1 VSHRHKIHE
10 SGENQACVLLS
21 RRCFAEVGFEPIGGI
36 FNGEGQNPRRYPNC
50 SRTGDAVGPNSSI
63 LDHDL
68 QAGRKQPPIGSALC
82 HSAGRKFISKL
93 EERSW
98 ESQKAKAPVSIGAG
112 SHPKCP
118 EHQFNRPPVGRRRK
132 VRFAPLPSVQL
143 FQVELPASVVGRD
156 FRGLRAKP
164 TVHLPVVKSILKLK
178 ACSDLVPQL
187 SIRGK
192 GPCPDERADW
202 RGSFGQVEVRSHNVL
217 DKDCELHRDQD
228 RDLEQGWQVVRYKRR
243 WRKERQALPKKL
255 SLCNASQTGR
265 VFKQRMHGRCF
276 NCLSLDHRV
285 DQCRDPRRCWFCK
298 RSGHIS
304 SSCKSKSSPASMEV
318 AIPPKRY
325 SLPASSPSLHNS
337 RTKPIQLESCPESFP
352 LRGRELSS
360 SLQASL
366 PQSRSS
372 MDRRQSFGWGSEEWQ
387 KVQRRR
393 ETPGREMRDEVRGC
407 AVNYPGNPRF
417 RPKFAFNLADISE
430 EMNQRQQL
438 LATHAVVISDL

>member
-1 VSHRHKIHE
+1 
-10 SGENQACVLLS
+10 
-21 RRCFAEVGFEPIGGI
+21 
-36 FNGEGQNPRRYPNC
+36 
-50 SRTGDAVGPNSSI
+50 
-63 LDHDL
+63 
-68 QAGRKQPPIGSALC
+68 
-82 HSAGRKFISKL
+82 
-93 EERSW
+93 
-98 ESQKAKAPVSIGAG
+98 
-112 SHPKCP
+112 
-118 EHQFNRPPVGRRRK
+118 
-132 VRFAPLPSVQL
+132 
-143 FQVELPASVVGRD
+143 
-156 FRGLRAKP
+156 
-164 TVHLPVVKSILKLK
+164 
-178 ACSDLVPQL
+178 
-187 SIRGK
+187 
-192 GPCPDERADW
+192 
-202 RGSFGQVEVRSHNVL
+202 
-217 DKDCELHRDQD
+217 
-228 RDLEQGWQVVRYKRR
+228 
-243 WRKERQALPKKL
+243 
-255 SLCNASQTGR
+255 
-265 VFKQRMHGRCF
+265 MHGRCF

-285 DQCRDPRRCWFCK
+285 PQCRDPRRCWFCK